1 MNAPA
6 WLLVGLA
13 LGGVAGAAIGWLL
26 ALRRQAAAPATAA
39 LLTEVK
45 QQLAARETELAQV
58 RQHFTEASA
67 HSAAAQT
74 ALTESRQFHERQL
87 AELKTSQEKALS
99 DLRDSFRALS
109 AEALEKSHP
118 EFLRLANETFAK
130 FRESAKGD
138 MSQKEQAIATLIK
151 PLEEHLKAYQE
162 RLQKS
167 EALQSGSIG
176 AVGKQLEILSR
187 ETEQLRRILN
197 SNQARGRW
205 GEQTLRRVVEA
216 AGLSAHCDFYE
227 QEHSGDGKP
236 DLIIKL
242 PGDRCLI
249 VDAKVPDLEVLGA
262 VELADPLKRSE
273 ALSAH
278 VAKLKTTIK
287 GLVERDYSSQFPNA
301 LDYVVVFLPAES
313 LFSAALEGDQELL
326 VWAANRKIL
335 LTTPALLIG
344 LLHCIQVSW
353 QQHAQTENARQ
364 IAETAAE
371 LYSRICTFI
380 EHFEAI
386 GGSLERATGA
396 YNEAVGSYF
405 KRVRPKGEHLVGLGI
420 ESAGKQLPEIAPVE
434 VGVRSIAGNGGV
446 PKGDLF
452 DR

>member
-39 LLTEVK
+39 LLAEVK
-45 QQLAARETELAQV
+45 QQLSARETELSQV
-58 RQHFTEASA
+58 RQQFTEASA
-67 HSAAAQT
+67 NKSAAQT
-74 ALTESRQFHERQL
+74 ALAELRQYHERQL
-87 AELKTSQEKALS
+87 AELKSGQEKTMT
-99 DLRDSFRALS
+99 DLRESFRALS
-109 AEALEKSHP
+109 AEALEKTQP

-130 FRESAKGD
+130 FQESAKGD
-138 MSQKEQAIATLIK
+138 LSQREQAIATLIK
-151 PLEEHLKAYQE
+151 PLEEHLKTYQE

-176 AVGKQLEILSR
+176 GVGKQLEILSR

-236 DLIIKL
+236 DLVIKL
-242 PGDRCLI
+242 PGNRCLI

-287 GLVERDYSSQFPNA
+287 GLADRDYSSQFPNA

-364 IAETAAE
+364 IAETAAD
-371 LYSRICTFI
+371 LYGRICTFI

-434 VGVRSIAGNGGV
+434 VNVRRIASNGGV

>member
-39 LLTEVK
+39 LLGEAR

-58 RQHFTEASA
+58 RQSFTEANA

-74 ALTESRQFHERQL
+74 ALAESRQFHERQL
-87 AELKTSQEKALS
+87 AEVKTVQEKALS

-138 MSQKEQAIATLIK
+138 LSQKEQAIATLIK
-151 PLEEHLKAYQE
+151 PLEEHLKTYQE

-287 GLVERDYSSQFPNA
+287 GLVERDYASQFPNA
-301 LDYVVVFLPAES
+301 LDYIVVFLPAES

-344 LLHCIQVSW
+344 CCI
-353 QQHAQTENARQ
+353 A
-364 IAETAAE
+364 
-371 LYSRICTFI
+371 SR
-380 EHFEAI
+380 
-386 GGSLERATGA
+386 
-396 YNEAVGSYF
+396 
-405 KRVRPKGEHLVGLGI
+405 
-420 ESAGKQLPEIAPVE
+420 
-434 VGVRSIAGNGGV
+434 
-446 PKGDLF
+446 
-452 DR
+452 

>member
-1 MNAPA
+1 MNAPV
-6 WLLVGLA
+6 WLLVGLV
-13 LGGVAGAAIGWLL
+13 LGGVAGVAMGYLW

-39 LLTEVK
+39 LLADAK
-45 QQLAARETELAQV
+45 QQLSAREAELTQV
-58 RQHFTEASA
+58 RQQLTEATAKNAS
-67 HSAAAQT
+67 AQT
-74 ALTESRQFHERQL
+74 ALTESRQYHEQQL
-87 AELKTSQEKALS
+87 AQLNSRQEKAMA
-99 DLRDSFRALS
+99 DLREAFRALS
-109 AEALEKSHP
+109 AEALEKTHP

-130 FRESAKGD
+130 FRETAKGD
-138 MSQKEQAIATLIK
+138 LSQKEQAIATLVK

-249 VDAKVPDLEVLGA
+249 VDAKVPDLEVLA
-262 VELADPLKRSE
+262 SVDVTDAAKRAE
-273 ALSAH
+273 ALTTHAT
-278 VAKLKTTIK
+278 KLKGTIK
-287 GLVERDYSSQFPNA
+287 ALSERNYSRQFPNA

-326 VWAANRKIL
+326 VWAASKKIL
-335 LTTPALLIG
+335 VTTPALLIG
-344 LLHCIQVSW
+344 LLHCIQVAW

-364 IAETAAE
+364 IADAATD
-371 LYSRICTFI
+371 LYSRVRTFI

-405 KRVRPKGEHLVGLGI
+405 RRVKPKGDQLVGLGL
-420 ESAGKQLPEIAPVE
+420 ETSGKQLPEIAPIE
-434 VGVRSIAGNGGV
+434 VSVRSVAGNGGV
-446 PKGDLF
+446 PKADLF
-452 DR
+452 DN